1 MTYDGGSY
9 SPSEEEVEVQTY
21 PTVFGVTITPAVGGV
36 LIAIGGLM
44 LAVYAGTQLL
54 VPAFQTY
61 QERQAAVDAKEADL
75 ARKTELLA
83 QVDQIRAAYAAA
95 EAQNNQV
102 RALLPSQ
109 RTLDTLLLDLNRL
122 IAQSDAQLLQF
133 TPDAAASGPITD
145 SSLGPELNGK
155 LKRQVTSVAFRGTF
169 SETLAI
175 FRQLDRFQTLLS
187 VQNLTI
193 ELQEGDA
200 QAGLPGNQLRSAFKL
215 YAYIPLTPEEAAAA
229 AAQQQAAPAP
239 EGSPPPSP

>member
-21 PTVFGVTITPAVGGV
+21 PTVFGVTLTPAVGGV
-36 LIAIGGLM
+36 LIAIGGLL

-122 IAQSDAQLLQF
+122 IVQSDAQLLQF

-169 SETLAI
+169 SETLEI
-175 FRQLDRFQTLLS
+175 FRQLDRFQTLLA
-187 VQNLTI
+187 VRDLTI
-193 ELQEGDA
+193 ERLEGDA
-200 QAGLPGNQLRSAFKL
+200 QTGLPGNQLRSAFKL

-239 EGSPPPSP
+239 EGSPQPSP